1 MTTSTSAASA
11 PTAAA
16 SSSSASAAATSSTW
30 RRCSTPTRRTTSR
43 PPATTSRSR
52 ATACRRARW
61 SRASRPPVSG
71 GNKLA
76 VMPSDALINQI
87 NEQIAYEFAAEQ
99 QYIAI
104 AVYYDSLTLP
114 RLATLFFKQGLEERN
129 HAMMLVQYLLDR
141 DAEVTIPGIEAPR
154 TQFADVVEPVALSL
168 EQEKR
173 VGEQIEGLSQTSRD
187 EKDYL

>member
-1 MTTSTSAASA
+1 
-11 PTAAA
+11 
-16 SSSSASAAATSSTW
+16 
-30 RRCSTPTRRTTSR
+30 
-43 PPATTSRSR
+43 
-52 ATACRRARW
+52 
-61 SRASRPPVSG
+61 
-71 GNKLA
+71 
-76 VMPSDALINQI
+76 MPSDALIKQI

-141 DAEVTIPGIEAPR
+141 DADVTIPGIEAPR
-154 TQFADVVEPVALSL
+154 TRFDDVVSPVALSL

-173 VGEQIEGLSQTSRD
+173 VGEQIEGLSQTARD
-187 EKDYL
+187 EKDYLSEQFLIWFLKEQVEEVAKMSSLLQVAERERNNPSRIEDFIVREAFDADDSDPGAPKAAGGAL